1 MMSDMMTKNVNDISD
16 EINRQIIEDIKKEG
30 KI

>member
-1 MMSDMMTKNVNDISD
+1 MMSDIMTKNVNDISD
-16 EINRQIIEDIKKEG
+16 EINRQILEDIKKEV